1 MGDIDLFILAF
12 ALAWAVWIPVAL
24 ASHGL
29 LPLSLNP
36 ALVNVLGVFAPLI
49 AALVT
54 TALYEGGARIKTL
67 LRRFLIWRVGLRWYL
82 FVLLWPALL
91 SLVKSGAAVLLG
103 AKAPNFAELPFFQL
117 YPYAAEMRSVPLAVL
132 ISIIFVQQALF
143 SSPLGE
149 EPGWR
154 GYALPKLQARWGML
168 GASVV
173 LGALW
178 AIWHLPLN
186 FVQGDSRQGAFSL
199 WLPIGMVVVTIVY
212 TWVFRHT
219 QGSLLLAV
227 LFHNAMNVTGLFL
240 ASALALP

>member
-1 MGDIDLFILAF
+1 
-12 ALAWAVWIPVAL
+12 VAL